1 MERILNAL
9 GEVIAERGAEKA
21 GINAVAEKAG
31 VNKVLIYR
39 YFGGYEGLMERFIQQ
54 GHFLSFF
61 NEQFLESNAEGM
73 TTENRSRIWTD
84 YMVSLL
90 RELKSRRSSQEL
102 IKWELANIT
111 SDLSKKLAD
120 IRNESL
126 QKVVAQ
132 FAPHGSKDPA
142 AITAVMLAGITH
154 LGMLS
159 AYSYK
164 ILDVDL
170 QSEDGWQRIERAIQ
184 SIYHGLDLALK
195 EEESQKQS

>member
-1 MERILNAL
+1 MTMERILTAL

-21 GINAVAEKAG
+21 GINAVADKAG

-61 NEQFLESNAEGM
+61 NDQFLESNADEL
-73 TTENRSRIWTD
+73 TSENRSRVWTD

-111 SDLSKKLAD
+111 SELSKKLAD
-120 IRNESL
+120 IRNDSL
-126 QKVVAQ
+126 RKVVQQ
-132 FAPHGSKDPA
+132 FAPHGSDDPA

-159 AYSYK
+159 AYNYK
-164 ILDVDL
+164 IIDIDL
-170 QSEDGWQRIERAIQ
+170 QSEEGWERIEKAIQ
-184 SIYHGLDLALK
+184 TIYHGLDLTLREKTDAA
-195 EEESQKQS
+195 